1 MASLRLLDYDIIST
15 ADMRLL
21 VLQEPSLSHVKKTS
35 HILVIAV
42 ASKFFPRIGCASV
55 RLAAI
60 DLEYLCHE
68 GGRRADV
75 WKDYLAHLV
84 GDKIVCILR

>member
-1 MASLRLLDYDIIST
+1 MY
-15 ADMRLL
+15 LL

-42 ASKFFPRIGCASV
+42 ASEFFPRIGSASV

-60 DLEYLCHE
+60 DLEYLYDE
-68 GGRRADV
+68 GVRRADV

-84 GDKIVCILR
+84 GDHIVCILR